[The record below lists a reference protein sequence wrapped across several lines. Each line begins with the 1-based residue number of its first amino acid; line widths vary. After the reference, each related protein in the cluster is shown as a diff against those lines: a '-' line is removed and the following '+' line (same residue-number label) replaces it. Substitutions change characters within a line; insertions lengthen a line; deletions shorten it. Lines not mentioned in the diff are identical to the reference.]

1 MLGLDVSLDG
11 TGRVIL
17 ASDAIFTMENF
28 GPPARPA
35 GYPVSEVNAART
47 VEAIRAR
54 AERLNAQVWCG
65 HDMAQFM
72 TLRKSTEGWYE

>member
-1 MLGLDVSLDG
+1 M
-11 TGRVIL
+11 IL

-28 GPPARPA
+28 GPPPRPA
-35 GYPVSEVNAART
+35 GYPVSPVAAART

-65 HDMAQFM
+65 HDMNQFM
-72 TLRKSTEGWYE
+72 TLRTSAEGWYE